1 MCTNQHLFVKNAI
14 HANIYNFNYFIHFNQ
29 TLHLCD
35 KKVFV
40 KNIFGYKSITSTP
53 CLSLSFSAPYPPPCL
68 LGRQY
73 ILKDKQN
80 RKETT
85 SFPSCCFYQNILST
99 TQALWSF
106 PSSPFWLLIN
116 HNLILS
122 AVTVLPTNHRLYALV
137 FPGMQGSRRA
147 QRPR

>member
-14 HANIYNFNYFIHFNQ
+14 HANIYNFIYFIHFNQ

-99 TQALWSF
+99 TQARWSF
-106 PSSPFWLLIN
+106 SRFPILAVNQSQFDPFCSICSP
-116 HNLILS
+116 
-122 AVTVLPTNHRLYALV
+122 Y
-137 FPGMQGSRRA
+137 
-147 QRPR
+147 